1 MRGDAVNPTE
11 NEEALEEAKNAAVR
25 VFAQQLG
32 VSQVESGITRVGTK
46 PFLHLKVGRAAPVY
60 EKALRETYKR
70 LPHESLFRGR
80 TVLDYVKPD
89 SFPKSFES
97 DVLLGLLGRSTKTI
111 ARQDAPGINVP
122 FVPFQNREDE
132 LIIQP
137 ATHLIWGR
145 RGVGKSTLIMR
156 AVELLRETGSPC
168 AVMDMQRYEQRT
180 DEKLVTDILADVAEA
195 FARAA
200 EEVDAPVERVA
211 DFRRF
216 SEGILEGTVSTGRAT
231 VALHRIVTR
240 FTSAIGKEVFLFFD
254 DFHYID
260 EALQPVVLGDVY
272 GSLKG
277 AGAWLKVAGVKSLL
291 NHYDPQR
298 KRGLQIPG
306 DAQSIPLDLTLVDPV
321 TAANHLRAILET
333 FLEFIGIKAMGAVLE
348 EDAFR
353 RLVWANAGV
362 PRDFLQSLAGAIRHA
377 RRANRK
383 RVVVTDV
390 NLAIGEF
397 GQQKLSDMERDAQN
411 EKNVLRLVLET
422 IEAFCF
428 DDKKINAF
436 LFRHGVDIPHRL
448 IQTLSDLRLIHVLH
462 QTITPHKA
470 GERFE
475 AYMLDYSLFTGF
487 RRRPGVKEMRPTDGK
502 QFKVTELRK
511 IPILPTDRIEKVL
524 QDAGG
529 A

>member
-1 MRGDAVNPTE
+1 MSPTD
-11 NEEALEEAKNAAVR
+11 NEDALESAKNAAVR
-25 VFAQQLG
+25 LFAQQLG
-32 VSQVESGITRVGTK
+32 VSHVESSIKLVGTK
-46 PFLHLKVGRAAPVY
+46 PFLHLTVGRQAPVY
-60 EKALRETYKR
+60 DKALRALYKS
-70 LPHESLFRGR
+70 LPQDSEFRGR
-80 TVLDYVKPD
+80 TVLEYVKPD

-111 ARQDAPGINVP
+111 ARQDAPGISVP
-122 FVPFQNREDE
+122 FVPFQNREDQ
-132 LIIQP
+132 LVIQP

-156 AVELLRETGSPC
+156 AVELLREAGSPC
-168 AVMDMQRYEQRT
+168 AVMDMQRYEQRK
-180 DEKLVTDILADVAEA
+180 DEALIADVLADVAEA
-195 FARAA
+195 LARAA
-200 EEVDAPVERVA
+200 QEHNAPTE
-211 DFRRF
+211 
-216 SEGILEGTVSTGRAT
+216 T
-231 VALHRIVTR
+231 VAEFRQFAADILAGSITPERASVSLHRVVSR
-240 FTSAIGKEVFLFFD
+240 LTSGIGKDSFLFLD

-260 EALQPVVLGDVY
+260 ETLQPVVLRTVY
-272 GSLKG
+272 GALKG

-291 NHYDPQR
+291 THYDS
-298 KRGLQIPG
+298 KRRIGLQIPG
-306 DAQSIPLDLTLVDPV
+306 DAQAIPLDLTLVDPV

-333 FLEFIGIKAMGAVLE
+333 FLEFIGIDSMGSVVE

-383 RVVVTDV
+383 KVVVTDV

-397 GQQKLSDMERDAQN
+397 GQQKLADMERDAQN
-411 EKNVLRLVLET
+411 EKNALRMVLEM

-428 DDKKINAF
+428 DDNAINAF
-436 LFRHGVDIPHRL
+436 LFRHGVDRAHRM

-462 QTITPHKA
+462 ETITPHKA

-475 AYMLDYSLFTGF
+475 AYILDYSLFTGF
-487 RRRPGVKEMRPTDGK
+487 RRRPGVKEMRPTGGK

-511 IPILPTDRIEKVL
+511 LPILPADRIERVL
-524 QDAGG
+524 KEAGS

>member
-1 MRGDAVNPTE
+1 VNLTD
-11 NEEALEEAKNAAVR
+11 NDEALEEARSAAVR
-25 VFAQQLG
+25 AFAQQLG
-32 VSQVESGITRVGTK
+32 VSQVESEITCVGTK
-46 PFLHLKVGRAAPVY
+46 PFLSLKVGQAAPVY
-60 EKALRETYKR
+60 DKALRETYKR
-70 LPHESLFRGR
+70 LPRESLFRGR
-80 TVLDYVKPD
+80 TVLEYLKPD
-89 SFPKSFES
+89 SFPKSFEA

-111 ARQDAPGINVP
+111 ARPDAPGISVP

-145 RGVGKSTLIMR
+145 RGVEKSTLIMR
-156 AVELLRETGSPC
+156 GVELLRASGSPC

-180 DEKLVTDILADVAEA
+180 DDSLVTDVLADVAEA
-195 FARAA
+195 FAGAA
-200 EEVDAPVERVA
+200 ELQDARGGAANSVLE
-211 DFRRF
+211 FRRF
-216 SEGILEGTVSTGRAT
+216 SEGMLKGTISAERAT
-231 VALHRIVTR
+231 VALHRIVST
-240 FTSAIGKEVFLFFD
+240 FTAAIGKDGFLFLD

-260 EALQPVVLGDVY
+260 ERHQPALLRAVY

-291 NHYDPQR
+291 NHYDPKR
-298 KRGLQIPG
+298 KLGLQIPG
-306 DAQSIPLDLTLVDPV
+306 DAQSIPLDLTLMDPV
-321 TAANHLRAILET
+321 TAANHLRAILDT
-333 FLEFIGIKAMGAVLE
+333 FLKFIGVKGMGAVVA

-362 PRDFLQSLAGAIRHA
+362 PRDFLQSFAGAIRHA

-383 RVVVTDV
+383 KVVVTDV

-397 GQQKLSDMERDAQN
+397 GQQKLSDMERDAHN
-411 EKNVLRLVLET
+411 EKNALRMALET

-436 LFRHGVDIPHRL
+436 LFRHGVDLPYRF

-487 RRRPGVKEMRPTDGK
+487 RRRPGVREMRPADGK

-511 IPILPTDRIEKVL
+511 IPILPTDRIERVL
-524 QDAGG
+524 REAGG
-529 A
+529 S